1 MASLDLGLCP
11 GAFQRHHAHLNGA
24 WTGDSMPVTDVHR
37 AGLSPGPL
45 GPAVQATSYTHCQGG
60 CSLQPLHT
68 GPPRGKEHRGASLAV
83 NSLEGLN
90 TMYTFWHRLR
100 FLHLVHRTVP
110 RISHGC
116 CSETGKPAVR
126 GLGLLSYRMGRGQDG
141 LSGLF
146 QPRSSGCHVHSWSR
160 GMPACLWSLCKA
172 LFDIQR
178 MQAMQ
183 KRQKRKLVKISR

>member
-1 MASLDLGLCP
+1 MASLDPGLCP

-126 GLGLLSYRMGRGQDG
+126 GLGLLSYRMGEDRTASQVSSSPGALVAMCTPGQGGCPPVSGAFAKLSLISKECKLCRKDKRGN
-141 LSGLF
+141 
-146 QPRSSGCHVHSWSR
+146 W
-160 GMPACLWSLCKA
+160 
-172 LFDIQR
+172 
-178 MQAMQ
+178 
-183 KRQKRKLVKISR
+183 